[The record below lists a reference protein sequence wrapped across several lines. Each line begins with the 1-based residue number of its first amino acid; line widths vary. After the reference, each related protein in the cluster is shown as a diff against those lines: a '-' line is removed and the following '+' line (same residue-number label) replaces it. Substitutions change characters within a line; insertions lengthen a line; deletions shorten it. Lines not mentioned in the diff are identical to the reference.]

1 MFFIFIIYFLNIYFI
16 KLNYIK
22 LIYIFDHFD
31 LITKLILDI
40 NLNIHKILAILKQV
54 YIYVAF
60 FRIRLLQFIARL
72 IHRS

>member
-40 NLNIHKILAILKQV
+40 N
-54 YIYVAF
+54 
-60 FRIRLLQFIARL
+60 
-72 IHRS
+72 